1 MFVSPDDAS
10 FDSVVEVNTGVRWIY
25 DLISSCAS
33 STDSLVSGSC
43 TDDIVLFF
51 LLFFCHFFSTF
62 FPLFPS
68 SSLRLF
74 RLSDFLSFSFSLI
87 YHRWALSPLSFKGMI

>member
-51 LLFFCHFFSTF
+51 LLFFCHFFLLF
-62 FPLFPS
+62 FPS
-68 SSLRLF
+68 SPLPLF
-74 RLSDFLSFSFSLI
+74 AFSDFPTFFLFPFPLSI
-87 YHRWALSPLSFKGMI
+87 TGGLSPLSVSKG